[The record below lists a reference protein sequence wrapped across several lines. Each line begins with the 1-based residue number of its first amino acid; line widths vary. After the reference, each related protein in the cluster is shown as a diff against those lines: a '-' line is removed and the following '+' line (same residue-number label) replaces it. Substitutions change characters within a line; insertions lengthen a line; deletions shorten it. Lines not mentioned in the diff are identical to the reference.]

1 MRNKLSI
8 VLVMVFLLSL
18 LPSYTMASPLVR
30 IGIINGKDSVIV
42 SGQRAFSLVDATD
55 GSVVARGR
63 QNEKFRIEYRDGQLY
78 VNGKLQKTPFFV
90 RQEPGDEHEFLTAE
104 GRRYRGELEIRPSVT
119 KRGITVIEIL
129 PLEEYL
135 YGVIPLEI
143 SPAWPVEAVKAQ
155 AVAART
161 YALYNTGKHDKDG
174 FDLCNTTDCQVYG
187 GREAEDPRGNWG
199 VDATRGMV
207 VTYKNK
213 LIPTYF
219 HSSSGGYTENIEN
232 VWGGKNDYIRAVPD
246 FDQNSPYSHWKLTFT
261 KDEISKRLEGAG
273 YKIGRLQGIKLSLLK
288 SGVNEAADRGV
299 SGRVKSIIFMG
310 SEQNVTVTGNDVRRL
325 FQLNSTLFDVKLS
338 ETEKGNQAGQ
348 TLVPDNKQAMHTLDF
363 AKPAKENPAQTPLKQ
378 EQKKKKKGQTAPTAD
393 TDKVPALAPGTTI
406 SFSEAPS
413 KRERTLDQPSSTTPR
428 VHVFSQDSPNDIVIF
443 EGHGSGHGL
452 GLSQW
457 GAKAMAE
464 QGPKDD
470 LTYYQRILKHYYQG
484 VDITK
489 WY

>member
-1 MRNKLSI
+1 MRNKFSL

-18 LPSYTMASPLVR
+18 LPSYTLAGPLVR
-30 IGIINGKDSVIV
+30 IGIFNGKDSVAV
-42 SGQRAFSLVDATD
+42 GGQRAFSLVDATD
-55 GSVVARGR
+55 GSIIARG
-63 QNEKFRIEYRDGQLY
+63 QHNEKLRIEYRDGQLY
-78 VNGKLQKTPFFV
+78 INNRLQKTPFFV
-90 RQEPGDEHEFLTAE
+90 RLDPGEESEFLTVE

-119 KRGITVIEIL
+119 KKGLTVIEIL

-135 YGVIPLEI
+135 YGVIPWEI

-161 YALYNTGKHDKDG
+161 YALYNAGKHAKDG
-174 FDLCNTTDCQVYG
+174 FDLCNTTECQVYG

-207 VTYKNK
+207 ATYKNK

-232 VWGGKNDYIRAVPD
+232 VWSGKNDYIRAVPD
-246 FDQNSPYSHWKLTFT
+246 FDQHSPYFHWELTLS
-261 KDEISKRLEGAG
+261 KDEIGKRLAGAG
-273 YKIGRLQGIKLSLLK
+273 YKIGSLQGIKLSPLK
-288 SGVNEAADRGV
+288 SGVNEAVDRGV
-299 SGRVKSIIFMG
+299 SGRVKTIVFLG
-310 SEQNVTVTGNDVRRL
+310 SEQNVILTGNDARRL
-325 FQLNSTLFDVKLS
+325 FQLNSTLFDVELS
-338 ETEKGNQAGQ
+338 EPGKDNKAAQ
-348 TLVPDNKQAMHTLDF
+348 TLVPDNKQTTVNLT
-363 AKPAKENPAQTPLKQ
+363 KPAKESPAQTPRGT
-378 EQKKKKKGQTAPTAD
+378 EKKKKRKQRPATTANTEQG
-393 TDKVPALAPGTTI
+393 PAFVAGSAISSAAAAKRDSTQNQASSLTPG
-406 SFSEAPS
+406 
-413 KRERTLDQPSSTTPR
+413 
-428 VHVFSQDSPNDIVIF
+428 VHVLSQDSPNAVIIF
-443 EGHGSGHGL
+443 AGHGSGHGL

-470 LTYYQRILKHYYQG
+470 RTYYQQILKHYYQG